1 MIDLK
6 RLHTNQRLLVAEL
19 LSRGAEVLP
28 VDYERE
34 VMEVRYEGRKEYLI
48 DRTSAR
54 AAHVPAVLASDKHL
68 TKKILAEAG
77 IRVPQGGIFSVGE
90 MAEAAAMAQ
99 SIGYPVVFKPNF
111 GSHGKY
117 VRSDIRNENDIRRA
131 ALAFFDKAH
140 EGERFIIERHVT
152 GAEHRVFMTE
162 NGDYAVLRREPA
174 HVTGDGKNCIE
185 ALAGLESERRA
196 EVKRRQGSAL
206 CPVAY
211 DKDVEDYMHERGI
224 RTDYVPQQGE
234 KIYLRRISN
243 VALGGTT
250 CDMTL
255 AAHSSVVDIA
265 ARALACF
272 EGLGVIGIDLI
283 TQDITQDQRTLDYA
297 VIEVNANPGLS
308 MHAMPAEGDPQPVA
322 RYVADVMFPDLA
334 AKIYRTSST
343 FPR

>member
-1 MIDLK
+1 MMIDLK

-34 VMEVRYEGRKEYLI
+34 VMEVRYDGRKEYLI

-68 TKKILAEAG
+68 TKKILSEAG
-77 IRVPQGGIFSVGE
+77 IRVPQGGIFGVDE
-90 MAEAAAMAQ
+90 MAAAVSMAE

-111 GSHGKY
+111 GSHGKF
-117 VRSDIRNENDIRRA
+117 VRSDIRNEKDIRRA
-131 ALAFFDKAH
+131 ALSFFDQSH
-140 EGERFIIERHVT
+140 ESERFIIERHIP
-152 GAEHRVFMTE
+152 GAEHRVFMTA

-174 HVTGDGKNCIE
+174 HVIGDGESDIE
-185 ALAGLESERRA
+185 ALARIETEKRA
-196 EVKRRQGSAL
+196 EVKRKQGSAL

-211 DKDVEDYMHERGI
+211 DTDVEDYLHERGI
-224 RTDYVPQQGE
+224 RTDYIPQTGE

-250 CDMTL
+250 RDMTL

-265 ARALACF
+265 SRALACF
-272 EGLGVIGIDLI
+272 EGLGVIGIDLV
-283 TQDITQDQRTLDYA
+283 TPDITQDQRMLNHA

-308 MHAMPAEGDPQPVA
+308 MHAMPAEGEAQPVA

-334 AKIYRTSST
+334 V
-343 FPR
+343 